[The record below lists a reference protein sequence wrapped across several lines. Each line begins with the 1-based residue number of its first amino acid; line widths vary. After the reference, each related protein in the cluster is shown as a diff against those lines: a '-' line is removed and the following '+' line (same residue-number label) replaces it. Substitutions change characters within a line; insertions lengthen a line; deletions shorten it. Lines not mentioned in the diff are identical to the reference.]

1 MLVSESLKIPSI
13 VWEKKTDWKMYF
25 KLMLFYVITTNDRFV
40 LFQLI
45 AVRNWKFKSSPSQ
58 YVVI

>member
-1 MLVSESLKIPSI
+1 
-13 VWEKKTDWKMYF
+13 MYF